1 MAFLQTVM
9 NKVNSL
15 APADAWNVSHGD
27 CTLVWYHRGGWL
39 LLANAARPR
48 SASLMQSACPQHK
61 IVTSPAVKI
70 NGYSVPL
77 KFETLYR
84 SGDTYGTLRRHVCP
98 RVRWLVRHLAW
109 IVFVVVRGGWVAG
122 SSASHDATA
131 SVTPACLRR
140 LEQGGPCCPAGR
152 HRRKGVLGLRRQGNG
167 AITDALAMSL
177 SLAVAVEALPAQSA
191 IIDMAISALGRSTWC
206 PTTRTSPPSCK

>member
-1 MAFLQTVM
+1 MDRLHWPHSGQEPFFGL
-9 NKVNSL
+9 VNDHLSHRRRPGEL
-15 APADAWNVSHGD
+15 LRMVHRTAPAHSCCRHGGK
-27 CTLVWYHRGGWL
+27 V

-48 SASLMQSACPQHK
+48 LASLMQSACPQHK
-61 IVTSPAVKI
+61 IVTSPAVTV
-70 NGYSVPL
+70 NGIGASI

-131 SVTPACLRR
+131 S
-140 LEQGGPCCPAGR
+140 
-152 HRRKGVLGLRRQGNG
+152 
-167 AITDALAMSL
+167 
-177 SLAVAVEALPAQSA
+177 
-191 IIDMAISALGRSTWC
+191 
-206 PTTRTSPPSCK
+206 